1 MTGEVAGSL
10 SFILYMYKIMYKIQ
24 QGPIG
29 TTMDFFVRLLFGQG
43 RPEVRA
49 RALIRALDE
58 KLAIFTKRHGNCVN
72 LKNAKIAELTRI
84 TKRANKTSVDDLAE
98 IPAVK
103 VLSSSIMYLD
113 QHEKLLSVAISK
125 IESVKFSVLDAL
137 TTQEFAAVLKE
148 GIDVMQGMAIEDI
161 DATISKSDVHQERLD
176 MANDYETVIDER
188 QTQIIENIG
197 VSITDEILQRAGTIP
212 VRNITKNPES
222 ENPIESA

>member
-1 MTGEVAGSL
+1 
-10 SFILYMYKIMYKIQ
+10 MYKIQ
-24 QGPIG
+24 QAPIG
-29 TTMDFFVRLLFGQG
+29 TAMDFFVRLLFGQG

-49 RALIRALDE
+49 RVLIRALDE
-58 KLAIFTKRHGNCVN
+58 KLEIFTKRHRNCVN

-84 TKRANKTSVDDLAE
+84 AKRTNKTSVDDLAE

-103 VLSSSIMYLD
+103 VLSSSIMYLT
-113 QHEKLLSVAISK
+113 QHEKLLSTAISK

-137 TTQEFAAVLKE
+137 ATQEFAAVLKE

-188 QTQIIENIG
+188 QAQIIEASG
-197 VSITDEILQRAGTIP
+197 ASITDEILQRAGITP
-212 VRNITKNPES
+212 VRNITKNPEF